1 MLAHLYVGGIWLFSL
16 LLASPN
22 MMATSYSETNETAK
36 CSVDW
41 SVMDDWLPADY
52 ASSELTKSSGNFS
65 VTVQDD
71 LSSTELYLQNLT
83 HQERPQQAYR
93 IKT

>member
-41 SVMDDWLPADY
+41 SVMDAWLPAEH
-52 ASSELTKSSGNFS
+52 ASSELTKASGNLS
-65 VTVQDD
+65 VNVHDQ
-71 LSSTELYLQNLT
+71 SSSELYLQNLT
-83 HQERPQQAYR
+83 HQEWPQQ
-93 IKT
+93 

>member
-1 MLAHLYVGGIWLFSL
+1 MLAHLYVAGIWLFSL

-41 SVMDDWLPADY
+41 SKMDAWLPADD
-52 ASSELTKSSGNFS
+52 ASSEPTEASGNLS
-65 VTVQDD
+65 VIVQDEQ
-71 LSSTELYLQNLT
+71 SATELYLQNLT
-83 HQERPQQAYR
+83 HQEWPQQ
-93 IKT
+93 